1 MQYLCLSENY
11 QSILQCI
18 YGPIHFI
25 NDHFNINCTVAEN
38 YTNISNNMGFIGFE
52 YPRSDLTTSR
62 MIPYYV

>member
-1 MQYLCLSENY
+1 MNIFILFKYLCLSENY

-38 YTNISNNMGFIGFE
+38 YTNISNN
-52 YPRSDLTTSR
+52 RALLDLSTPDQ
-62 MIPYYV
+62 I